1 MSFRDELDRV
11 IAEEERAAD
20 RLSRKQSR
28 TPPKRSSSY
37 KTRFEKPTYFAVLV
51 GKILYRFRKPQKAR
65 QKLIT
70 PTRGM
75 EGYVE
80 GDFVEPPKITGWMIV
95 KEDIRNFPKRLM
107 RGGRKP
113 KPPATKIPVSK
124 ESIEDW
130 KEYFEDSHEWQG
142 GSKRE

>member
-1 MSFRDELDRV
+1 MSFRDELAQV
-11 IAEEERAAD
+11 ISEEERAAD

-28 TPPKRSSSY
+28 TIPRKSSSY
-37 KTRFEKPTYFAVLV
+37 KTRFQKPTYLAVLI

-70 PTRGM
+70 PTKGM
-75 EGYVE
+75 PGYVE
-80 GDFVEPPKITGWMIV
+80 VDFVEPPKITGWMIV

-107 RGGRKP
+107 RGGRKKPAVDSP
-113 KPPATKIPVSK
+113 KPVNSK

-130 KEYFEDSHEWQG
+130 KDYFEDT
-142 GSKRE
+142 K